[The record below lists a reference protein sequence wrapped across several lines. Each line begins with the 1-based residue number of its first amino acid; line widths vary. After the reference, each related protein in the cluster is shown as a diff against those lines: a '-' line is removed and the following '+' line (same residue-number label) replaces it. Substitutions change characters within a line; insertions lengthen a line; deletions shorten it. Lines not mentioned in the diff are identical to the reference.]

1 MFNKPNVLLRCD
13 GTADFTQYLPKI
25 SSGFTIGNSPVPL
38 YSGGQEVV
46 VAEVAGGPR
55 LAVRPAQGDTIDGS
69 PGEVKIGRRRSKTFI
84 SDGLD
89 NRITISQT

>member
-1 MFNKPNVLLRCD
+1 
-13 GTADFTQYLPKI
+13 LPKWL
-25 SSGFTIGNSPVPL
+25 VD
-38 YSGGQEVV
+38 
-46 VAEVAGGPR
+46 R
-55 LAVRPAQGDTIDGS
+55 RWRCVRRRDTIDGS

>member
-1 MFNKPNVLLRCD
+1 
-13 GTADFTQYLPKI
+13 
-25 SSGFTIGNSPVPL
+25 
-38 YSGGQEVV
+38 VV